1 MKMKLSFTTA
11 LISVALLGGSIIPGA
26 AYSGPLLKANG
37 VSTAQ
42 DAADYYATIDPGN
55 LRLTQKDW
63 RIVNGF
69 EDKDGNPIPGNEVV
83 VVGGHKNVSDLGFWR
98 RIEMVI
104 DKRWGKRR
112 NVAFTTYNFET
123 EDDAINNINAKSIV
137 NMEYSP
143 GPNGDRITKFYIYH
157 AEDGSPDS
165 GKRLLKTFFDPDGL
179 HDPLKK
185 DELYF
190 LPNGCAACHGGG
202 EDFRAHSGKTDGGF
216 LAFDFNVFEYGTS
229 ANSTSRA
236 ANEANVKKLNQG
248 VLMTDPPSAVKS
260 LIYGLYGGKY
270 LPNDMQ
276 NSAYRPTDWDT
287 EKDLWNVVVT
297 DCLGCHTLSESSVL
311 NLNYWKLHVGSLREH
326 IFEYRLM
333 PNSPYANR
341 RFWNTDPN
349 QSPTTPAHSDTVRNA
364 LDRFRPGP

>member
-1 MKMKLSFTTA
+1 MKMKFKAA

-26 AYSGPLLKANG
+26 VYSGPLLKANG
-37 VSTAQ
+37 VSTPQ
-42 DAADYYATIDPGN
+42 DADDYYRTIDPPVAGHPN
-55 LRLTQKDW
+55 GLRYTQEEW
-63 RIVNGF
+63 REVNGF
-69 EDKDGNPIPGNEVV
+69 NATGSNGPNEVV

-112 NVAFTTYNFET
+112 NVAFTTFNFAT
-123 EDDAINNINAKSIV
+123 ENDAFLNENPLSIV

-143 GPNGDRITKFYIYH
+143 GPNGDRITKFYIYNP
-157 AEDGSPDS
+157 DGTRKAS
-165 GKRLLKTFFDPDGL
+165 TFFDPDGL
-179 HDPLKK
+179 HDPAAKE
-185 DELYF
+185 ELF
-190 LPNGCAACHGGG
+190 LPNGCASCHGGG

-216 LAFDFNVFEYGTS
+216 LAFDFNVFEYGTL
-229 ANSTSRA
+229 TSRA

-260 LIYGLYGGKY
+260 LIYGLYGGYK
-270 LPNDMQ
+270 LPSATQ
-276 NSAYRPTDWDT
+276 NSAYMPSSWAT
-287 EKDLWNVVVT
+287 EPALWKVVVT

-311 NLNYWKLHVGSLREH
+311 DLNYWKLHVGSLREQ
-326 IFEYRLM
+326 IFEYQLM

-349 QSPTTPAHSDTVRNA
+349 QLPTTPAHSETVRDA
-364 LDRFRPGP
+364 LTRFRP